1 MSITQRFKGKD
12 WLRLAGD
19 LLSFP
24 FDDDKEYELSIKE
37 YKGLRSKRANDYSWV
52 LTNKLA
58 EKMLI
63 CGVKLSKQEMHAEM
77 IHRYGQFDLDDEG
90 YPNFIKAL
98 SNIDVTEHIQYSFPE
113 GVDEDGYTIWSIY
126 RGSHTYN
133 RSEMSLFIKG
143 IVEEC
148 KEQGIETKTPEE
160 IARMISL
167 MKEER

>member
-1 MSITQRFKGKD
+1 MINEKFKGKD

-19 LLSFP
+19 LLAFP
-24 FDDDKEYELSIKE
+24 FDDDKEYVLSIKE

-52 LTNKLA
+52 LTSKLA

-77 IHRYGQFDLDDEG
+77 IHRYGQLDLDEEG
-90 YPNFIKAL
+90 YPKFIKAL
-98 SNIDVTEHIQYSFPE
+98 SSIDVTEYYPYAFPE

-126 RGSHTYN
+126 RGSHLYS
-133 RSEMSLFIKG
+133 RSEMSLYIRG
-143 IVEEC
+143 ICEEC
-148 KEQGIETKTPEE
+148 RELGIETKTPEE